1 MQWKEGKLR
10 SAQIHSING
19 TNFKVRYAGKT
30 ATFSIKPGTT
40 INLDSDLVAQSK
52 KTVTNE
58 MCWWYDTPATKYWE
72 GLPIATGRFA
82 AMIGGKT
89 AKEDIVFND
98 ETLWSGGPYDPNNK
112 NGPQILANVR
122 KLILE
127 RNYGKANEE
136 AMELNSRPPNVQH
149 YQPMGIL
156 TISFNND
163 QPNAVDHYKRKLSMD
178 SAVVTITYRENGV
191 NYKREIFA
199 SYPDQVIAIH
209 LTADKPGSINLTTG
223 LSSLQPS
230 AQTKI
235 IKGDLV
241 MNGTNGAA
249 LKWSARLKPIVDGGS
264 VTYGDFIKIDKANS
278 VTLLL
283 AGATSWKSWKDVSA
297 DEKAR
302 CNKYMTEAATHKY
315 NELKQRHLQD
325 YMPLFAGCKLDL
337 GGSAAGMLTTT
348 RRMEHLKAGEADPLY
363 MAQYFQYGR
372 YLLLAGAREGTLA
385 FNNHNM
391 WLDNREGRWQGRW
404 TLNINIQECYWPVES
419 TNLARLNQSLLFFTQ
434 QLAQAGRR
442 TAKELYNCRGWV
454 AHHGTDVWF
463 NTAPTDR
470 NYEASI
476 WPMGGAWLMQ
486 QLYDHYQYDLDK
498 KYLERIYP
506 LLKGSAEFFLD
517 YLMTD
522 PATGYLVTCP
532 STSPEN
538 NFITEDGKIGAVT
551 MGSTMDNELL
561 RNLFGHTIAAEKI
574 LGKDDD
580 LCRQLQSAY
589 KKLPPLKIGKF
600 GQLQEWMEDVKEK
613 DTAHRHI
620 SHLFASYPDDAITL
634 RTTPE
639 LAQAVK
645 VVLQRR
651 GDINKG
657 WSGAWKINQHA
668 RLEEP
673 EAAYKILIP
682 MLADVSIHPRA
693 EDSRITP
700 SFEGNQGIQGVTAG
714 IAEMLMQS
722 HSGEISLL
730 PALPAE
736 WPKGSVTGL
745 RGRGSYT
752 VDIQWDNQQLS
763 NATLISRTTQTCRL
777 RTRTAVGIFLNGK
790 AIPAKQVEKNVYV
803 FRVIAGEKYKII

>member
-1 MQWKEGKLR
+1 MKHLFLIGLFIPCAIV
-10 SAQIHSING
+10 SYAQQQRPN
-19 TNFKVRYAGKT
+19 A
-30 ATFSIKPGTT
+30 
-40 INLDSDLVAQSK
+40 
-52 KTVTNE
+52 NE
-58 MCWWYDTPATKYWE
+58 MCWWYDKPATKYWE

-89 AKEDIVFND
+89 EEEDIVFND
-98 ETLWSGGPYDPNNK
+98 ETLWSGGPYDPNNL
-112 NGPQILANVR
+112 NGPKILASVR

-127 RNYGKANEE
+127 RNYVKAGEE
-136 AMELNSRPPNVQH
+136 AMQLSSVPPSVQH

-156 TISFNND
+156 NISFSHD
-163 QPNAVDHYKRKLSMD
+163 LPGLVTHYTRKLSMD
-178 SAVVTITYRENGV
+178 SALVTVTYRENGV
-191 NYKREIFA
+191 NFKREIFA
-199 SYPDQVIAIH
+199 SYPDQVIVIH
-209 LTADKPGSINLTTG
+209 LTADKPGSINISAG
-223 LSSLQPS
+223 LGSLQPS
-230 AQTKI
+230 AETKI
-235 IKGDLV
+235 LNGDLV
-241 MNGTNGAA
+241 MKGTNTALSGGAYAAAPVPAA
-249 LKWSARLKPIVDGGS
+249 LKWSARLKIKADGGH
-264 VTYGDFIKIDKANS
+264 IKYAANAIVINKANS

-283 AGATSWKSWKDVSA
+283 AGATSWKSWNDVSA
-297 DEKAR
+297 DEKEC
-302 CNKYMTEAATHKY
+302 CNNYITKAGRY
-315 NELKQRHLQD
+315 NYSVLKQRHLDD
-325 YMPLFAGCKLDL
+325 YMPLFAGCRLDL
-337 GGSAAGMLTTT
+337 GGYAAGVFSTT
-348 RRMEHLKAGEADPLY
+348 RRMEKIRAGEADPLY
-363 MAQYFQYGR
+363 IAQYFQYGR
-372 YLLLAGAREGTLA
+372 YLMLAGAREGTLA

-404 TLNINIQECYWPVES
+404 TLNINLEECYWPVES
-419 TNLARLNQSLLFFTQ
+419 TNLARLNQSLLLFVQ

-470 NYEASI
+470 NREASI

-486 QLYDHYQYDLDK
+486 QLYDHYEYNLDRN
-498 KYLERIYP
+498 YLESIYP
-506 LLKGSAEFFLD
+506 LLKGAAEFFLD
-517 YLMTD
+517 YLITD

-538 NFITEDGKIGAVT
+538 NFLTDSGKIAAVS

-561 RNLFGHTIAAEKI
+561 RNLFGHTISAAKI
-574 LGKDDD
+574 LGKDAG
-580 LCRQLQSAY
+580 LCKELDSVY
-589 KKLPPLKIGKF
+589 KRLPPLKIGRF
-600 GQLQEWMEDVKEK
+600 GQLQEWMEDVKEN
-613 DTAHRHI
+613 DTGHRHI
-620 SHLFASYPDDAITL
+620 SHLFAAYPDDAITL
-634 RTTPE
+634 RKTPE

-651 GDINKG
+651 GDINMG

-682 MLADVSIHPRA
+682 MLTDVSIHPRA

-736 WPKGSVTGL
+736 WPKGRVAGL
-745 RGRGSYT
+745 RGRGNYT
-752 VDIQWDNQQLS
+752 VDIQWDKQQLS
-763 NATLISRTTQTCRL
+763 NATLISGITQVCHL
-777 RTRTAVGIFLNGK
+777 RTKKAVHIVLEGNKVPVVQPQGDLYLFK
-790 AIPAKQVEKNVYV
+790 
-803 FRVIAGEKYKII
+803 VIAGKKYKIIAES